1 MVPSVGGSWPPK
13 GLRWLLLGTAGGW
26 CPALWLQPFL
36 AGLQALSPEAG
47 TDRARPQQLGQ
58 GQGQGGLTAVPT
70 GVQVDGQEQLL
81 HEGRR
86 GPADGRRGQVGVP
99 AAARLSWPGSRRGPR
114 LSTASAPSS
123 GRFGLW
129 LDGDLHHG
137 GSYPCETFN
146 NESLSPRGDFCVQD
160 LEVWGLA

>member
-1 MVPSVGGSWPPK
+1 M
-13 GLRWLLLGTAGGW
+13 
-26 CPALWLQPFL
+26 
-36 AGLQALSPEAG
+36 
-47 TDRARPQQLGQ
+47 
-58 GQGQGGLTAVPT
+58 
-70 GVQVDGQEQLL
+70 
-81 HEGRR
+81 
-86 GPADGRRGQVGVP
+86 
-99 AAARLSWPGSRRGPR
+99 RLSWPGSRRGPR

-137 GSYPCETFN
+137 GSHPCETFN